1 MYAVAHNIPWLNR
14 NCCSGSCSIA
24 SQGHKII
31 HKDLKISQLMSNL
44 CLIVALPSIICVFWP
59 NVRHWPETIT
69 VLLWVQAAQ
78 VTFACFRPL
87 GKAPGSFMN
96 PKVQRKVWG
105 TWKRLTGWWHHD
117 AGTVLGLSAA
127 HLGRVRL
134 WVSVKC
140 LETTLIATDG
150 VQNKIEL
157 RMPTQCIFCP
167 GLMGS
172 GAIFLN
178 SRSCVCSLTC
188 PAVKA
193 NCSHK
198 QKSFYIQMEPLP
210 LSISTLSAQPWLSCT
225 FFCSPVFVL
234 LHIYHYCG

>member
-1 MYAVAHNIPWLNR
+1 M
-14 NCCSGSCSIA
+14 
-24 SQGHKII
+24 
-31 HKDLKISQLMSNL
+31 
-44 CLIVALPSIICVFWP
+44 
-59 NVRHWPETIT
+59 RHWPETIT
-69 VLLWVQAAQ
+69 VLLWMHAAQ
-78 VTFACFRPL
+78 VTFFRPL
-87 GKAPGSFMN
+87 GNAPGVFMN
-96 PKVQRKVWG
+96 PKVQREVWG
-105 TWKRLTGWWHHD
+105 SWRLLTGWWHHD
-117 AGTVLGLSAA
+117 AGNCFGTLCCSLGEGQT
-127 HLGRVRL
+127 LGFCKVPRDHIDCNRR
-134 WVSVKC
+134 C
-140 LETTLIATDG
+140 T
-150 VQNKIEL
+150 NKIEL
-157 RMPTQCIFCP
+157 SMPTQCIFCP